1 MTEAKPPSASPAPS
15 APSAGGSKTV
25 LQLITVTTQL
35 FAKHNVDSP
44 RLEAELLL
52 AHVLGVERI
61 QLYVRFDQPLAEAEV
76 ARFRELVKRRGRH
89 EPVHYI
95 LGHREFWTIDL
106 QVERGVLIPRPDT
119 ECLVEEAVAY
129 LRQHP
134 TATLVADVGTGSG
147 AIAIALAKELP
158 TLTVF
163 AGDLAAVPLRVA
175 ADNATRNGVAER
187 VTVLQA
193 DLLKPL
199 AEAAGRPFDVL
210 VSNPPYIAEHELA
223 TLEPHVRDWEPREA
237 LVGGADG
244 LDVVRA
250 LVAQLASGLA
260 PGGAAFIEIGSGQ
273 GEAAR
278 QLLLPHFAEA
288 RIRKDYAG
296 LDRVIVAT
304 GYRTAPD

>member
-1 MTEAKPPSASPAPS
+1 MTEVKPPSPVPPA
-15 APSAGGSKTV
+15 AGGAKTV

-61 QLYVRFDQPLAEAEV
+61 QLYVRFDQPLAEVEI

-95 LGHREFWTIDL
+95 LGHREFWSIDL

-119 ECLVEEAVAY
+119 ECLVEEAVAWC
-129 LRQHP
+129 RAHP
-134 TATLVADVGTGSG
+134 DATLVADVGTGSG

-163 AGDLAAVPLRVA
+163 AGDLAEVPLRVA
-175 ADNATRNGVAER
+175 ADNARKNDVAER
-187 VTVLQA
+187 VTVLRA
-193 DLLKPL
+193 DLLAPL
-199 AEAAGRPFDVL
+199 AAAAGRAFDVL
-210 VSNPPYIAEHELA
+210 VSNPPYIAEPELA

-237 LVGGADG
+237 LVGGPDG

-250 LVAQLASGLA
+250 LVAQLAGGLA
-260 PGGAAFIEIGSGQ
+260 PGGAAFIEIGCDQ

-278 QLLLPHFAEA
+278 ALLLPHFAEV

-296 LDRVIVAT
+296 LDRVVVAT
-304 GYRTAPD
+304 GFHANPG

>member
-1 MTEAKPPSASPAPS
+1 MTEAKPTSPSPAPAS
-15 APSAGGSKTV
+15 AAGSKTV
-25 LQLITVTTQL
+25 LELITVTTQL

-95 LGHREFWTIDL
+95 LGHREFWSLDL

-119 ECLVEEAVAY
+119 ECLVEEAVAW
-129 LRQHP
+129 LRAHP

-158 TLTVF
+158 TLTVY
-163 AGDLAAVPLRVA
+163 AGDVAEVPLRVA
-175 ADNATRNGVAER
+175 ADNAKKNEVGER
-187 VTVLQA
+187 VTVVRA
-193 DLLKPL
+193 DLLAPL
-199 AEAAGRPFDVL
+199 AEAAGRRFDVL
-210 VSNPPYIAEHELA
+210 VSNPPYIALHELA

-237 LVGGADG
+237 LLGGADG

-250 LVAQLASGLA
+250 LVAQLATGLA
-260 PGGAAFIEIGSGQ
+260 LGGAAFIEVGSGQ
-273 GEAAR
+273 GEAAKA
-278 QLLLPHFAEA
+278 LFAPSFDEV

-304 GYRTAPD
+304 GFRDRPL